1 MPSNKDL
8 PDNIIISFITKYIFE
23 NVDMNKIKND
33 DIYNAFKS
41 DLHLKTYNKK
51 QFINIITNNY
61 KLDSTR
67 KIIILQEEKEEKT
80 HDKKQA
86 QLIKEWLECI
96 QTAIDNNFII
106 ST

>member
-1 MPSNKDL
+1 MPSNNDL

-23 NVDMNKIKND
+23 NVDMNKIKID
-33 DIYNAFKS
+33 DIYNAFKN

-51 QFINIITNNY
+51 QFINIINNNY

-67 KIIILQEEKEEKT
+67 KFIILKEEEAKT
-80 HDKKQA
+80 NNKKQA